1 MRKVFLGLCFVLL
14 SVIAIQTVATAQVA
28 LQLNQD
34 EVEVIRLINAY
45 RAQNGLPALVASPTL
60 TNAAG
65 FHSSWMADR
74 NCFSHQCS
82 FEPDLGQRLI
92 NARYRWQQAAGENIA
107 AGLSNAQR
115 TFTLWVNSPGHNRNM
130 LDPRWRAVGVK
141 RAYNSQSQYRYYWT
155 VDFGDNVDGNLLS
168 TLGNASPQSLSLGLQ
183 VFGNTLQL
191 PSGLNAQDIE
201 VQVFD
206 LAGNVIFST
215 GKLHPNELRNQYLDA
230 RTLQAPNGVYMYVV
244 TVRGEQNRNWRSDV
258 KKLIILN

>member
-1 MRKVFLGLCFVLL
+1 MRKVFLGLCVAILFVFA
-14 SVIAIQTVATAQVA
+14 VQAVATAQVS

-34 EVEVIRLINAY
+34 EAEVIRLINAY
-45 RAQNGLPALVASPTL
+45 RAQNGLQPLAASPSL

-115 TFTLWVNSPGHNRNM
+115 TFQLWVNSPGHNRNM
-130 LDPRWRAVGVK
+130 LDPRWHAVGVK

-168 TLGNASPQSLSLGLQ
+168 ASGNAAPQSLSLGLQ

-191 PSGLNAQDIE
+191 PSGLNAQEIE

-215 GKLHPNELRNQYLDA
+215 GMMHPNELRKQFLDA
-230 RTLQAPNGVYMYVV
+230 RALQAPNGVYMYVV
-244 TVRGEQNRNWRSDV
+244 TVRGEQNRNWRSEV